1 MRDGP
6 ARNAESNFW
15 QGLDNPRV
23 SRAVGY
29 DDSNHGTKELVPDE
43 IRQRT
48 KYNENHRSTPPHPRC
63 RRGAP
68 CRGRLRKTERNES
81 RENRGNQSGGAEAGS
96 GSASILGIRG
106 STQASRN
113 PGTGRSR
120 KSPLHAELRG
130 LPRREWRWQGR
141 RRGVPHSQAARFRK
155 GQLSAALN
163 GHGQFADGR
172 GPLPRS
178 VTGRSGNSNAALEAN
193 A

>member
-68 CRGRLRKTERNES
+68 Y
-81 RENRGNQSGGAEAGS
+81 
-96 GSASILGIRG
+96 
-106 STQASRN
+106 
-113 PGTGRSR
+113 
-120 KSPLHAELRG
+120 
-130 LPRREWRWQGR
+130 
-141 RRGVPHSQAARFRK
+141 SQAARFRK